1 MAKINLDIA
10 HDCNLGEFLESV
22 EKHNLKISEFIAIGP
37 GGGNPNITFEG
48 SHVNCKNFLIDEM
61 KKRGYNVQK
70 EEFDTDVLD
79 REDLDYLIERVSD
92 LDWPDGRHVYDKLR
106 KLRFG

>member
-48 SHVNCKNFLIDEM
+48 SHVNCHNFLMDEM
-61 KKRGYNVQK
+61 RLG
-70 EEFDTDVLD
+70 EFYADDEIT
-79 REDLDYLIERVSD
+79 EMFFIEVETA
-92 LDWPDGRHVYDKLR
+92 
-106 KLRFG
+106 

>member
-61 KKRGYNVQK
+61 MM
-70 EEFDTDVLD
+70 D
-79 REDLDYLIERVSD
+79 EDDFELFFMDEGEVA
-92 LDWPDGRHVYDKLR
+92 
-106 KLRFG
+106 